1 MKNLSGGNQQKV
13 VVGKWLFRDVDILIF
28 DEPTR
33 GIDVGARAEIYQL
46 MDELVQEGKA
56 IIMVSSDLTEILKMS
71 DRIIVMCEGR
81 ITADLDIQDA
91 DQERIMMFATKRK
104 EEVPQ

>member
-1 MKNLSGGNQQKV
+1 
-13 VVGKWLFRDVDILIF
+13 
-28 DEPTR
+28 
-33 GIDVGARAEIYQL
+33 
-46 MDELVQEGKA
+46 
-56 IIMVSSDLTEILKMS
+56 MS

>member
-1 MKNLSGGNQQKV
+1 MLPGV
-13 VVGKWLFRDVDILIF
+13 PAFDILIF

>member
-1 MKNLSGGNQQKV
+1 
-13 VVGKWLFRDVDILIF
+13 
-28 DEPTR
+28 
-33 GIDVGARAEIYQL
+33 